1 MNTAKDNVVIVKGYK
16 ELFCLL
22 AEAGKQ
28 KSKTIY
34 RMVVPAIRGNL
45 GTLVY
50 DIYQNPKKTASEYGK
65 VAEDI
70 VVYYIKFAGTEKVKK
85 LFYSKK
91 GELEEL
97 FVILKVKNKLET
109 KQIWVNS
116 FGGIGYGYSYIGSL
130 SLLAGITPSD
140 AIRGDYNGRAMC
152 TFQTQEGRKTAVV
165 HSTSEYKG
173 RLNGSFL
180 RELFTSYFCSFKVDP
195 EKVKLTSSEE
205 RYINGIF
212 RSVVDGCTNKQ
223 YLNIHT
229 LATLVFDELAE
240 KISIISILTGKS
252 ENQVMVEL
260 LENEYKRKIQIE
272 KLAYIKLYK
281 YTHMGCTP
289 GYLTD

>member
-65 VAEDI
+65 VAEDS
-70 VVYYIKFAGTEKVKK
+70 VVYYIKFEGTEEVKK
-85 LFYSKK
+85 LFYNQT

-97 FVILKVKNKLET
+97 CVILKVGNKLET
-109 KQIWVNS
+109 KQIWVNDL
-116 FGGIGYGYSYIGSL
+116 GNMGYIRSL
-130 SLLAGITPSD
+130 SFLAGITPSD
-140 AIRGDYNGRAMC
+140 AVRGDYNGRAMC
-152 TFQTQEGRKTAVV
+152 VFQTQEGRKTAVV
-165 HSTSEYKG
+165 HSISEYKS
-173 RLNGSFL
+173 RLYDSPL
-180 RELFTSYFCSFKVDP
+180 RELFTSYFCSLKVDP

-212 RSVVDGCTNKQ
+212 RGVVDGCRSKE

-229 LATLVFDELAE
+229 LAVIVFSLLAD
-240 KISIISILTGKS
+240 KISIVSVLTGKN

-260 LENEYKRKIQIE
+260 LENECKRMIQVE

-289 GYLTD
+289 DYLTD

>member
-65 VAEDI
+65 VAEDS
-70 VVYYIKFAGTEKVKK
+70 VVYYIKFEGTEEVKK
-85 LFYSKK
+85 LFYNQT

-97 FVILKVKNKLET
+97 CVILKVENKLET
-109 KQIWVNS
+109 KQIWVNDL
-116 FGGIGYGYSYIGSL
+116 GNMGYIRSL
-130 SLLAGITPSD
+130 SFLAGITPSD
-140 AIRGDYNGRAMC
+140 AVRGDYNGRAMC
-152 TFQTQEGRKTAVV
+152 VFQTQEGRKTAVV
-165 HSTSEYKG
+165 HSISEYKG
-173 RLNGSFL
+173 RLYDSPL

-212 RSVVDGCTNKQ
+212 RGVVDGCRSKE

-229 LATLVFDELAE
+229 LAFIVFSLLAD
-240 KISIISILTGKS
+240 KISIISILTGKN

-260 LENEYKRKIQIE
+260 LENEYKRKIQVE
-272 KLAYIKLYK
+272 KLAYIELYK

-289 GYLTD
+289 DYLID

>member
-1 MNTAKDNVVIVKGYK
+1 MNTAKENVVIVKGYK

-22 AEAGKQ
+22 AEAGRQ

-34 RMVVPAIRGNL
+34 RMVVPAIRGKL

-65 VAEDI
+65 VVEDS
-70 VVYYIKFAGTEKVKK
+70 VAYYIKYIKLEGTEEVKK
-85 LFYSKK
+85 LFYNQTV
-91 GELEEL
+91 ELEEL
-97 FVILKVKNKLET
+97 CVILKVGNKLET
-109 KQIWVNS
+109 KQIWVNDL
-116 FGGIGYGYSYIGSL
+116 GNMGYIRSL
-130 SLLAGITPSD
+130 SFLAGITPSD
-140 AIRGDYNGRAMC
+140 AVRGDYIGRAMC
-152 TFQTQEGRKTAVV
+152 VFQTQEGRKTAVV
-165 HSTSEYKG
+165 HSISEYKS
-173 RLNGSFL
+173 RLYDSPL
-180 RELFTSYFCSFKVDP
+180 RELFTSYFCSLKVDP

-212 RSVVDGCTNKQ
+212 RGVVDGCRSKE

-229 LATLVFDELAE
+229 LAVTVFSLLAD
-240 KISIISILTGKS
+240 KISIVSVLTGKN

-260 LENEYKRKIQIE
+260 LENECKRMIQVE

-289 GYLTD
+289 DYLTD